1 MRQHSPPFHR
11 NQTGKTMPRHQW
23 RTALNAF
30 TVRAVALLGA
40 GTLLAACGAEN
51 SQSWPPTSPT
61 PRVSISGTVYE
72 HGPLGQRP
80 LANAPVDVSS
90 RWDYFIPMVVTDA
103 NGRYSAKG
111 FGETEYKA
119 RVDSPEYYQPCYASA
134 FLRSL
139 DVTIDAHVVSGATL
153 TSTGLPASVP
163 LKDPI
168 VSGRVVERTAQGDR
182 PIPGASVI
190 VDFADYDTIPGPA
203 PFITT
208 LTDSQGHYVV
218 CGTAIGTIRVRATG
232 YDGDARGID
241 LSRPTAHDFALVRR

>member
-1 MRQHSPPFHR
+1 MTAAD
-11 NQTGKTMPRHQW
+11 TGMAEAFLCDGV
-23 RTALNAF
+23 RTPIGRYGGALAS
-30 TVRAVALLGA
+30 VRADDLAAHPIRALTRLHPKLDWAAVDEVILGCANQAGEDNRNVARMALL
-40 GTLLAACGAEN
+40 LA
-51 SQSWPPTSPT
+51 
-61 PRVSISGTVYE
+61 
-72 HGPLGQRP
+72 
-80 LANAPVDVSS
+80 
-90 RWDYFIPMVVTDA
+90 
-103 NGRYSAKG
+103 
-111 FGETEYKA
+111 
-119 RVDSPEYYQPCYASA
+119 
-134 FLRSL
+134 
-139 DVTIDAHVVSGATL
+139 
-153 TSTGLPASVP
+153 GLPASVP